1 MNKKLV
7 ITLISFL
14 AAILL
19 VFVFIEPLWNSVKG
33 LRSDIAGQNQEIEKI
48 EELLVKV
55 NKLEQEYQELNDDA
69 EKISLAL
76 PKEKDLAYLLT
87 QFETLAS
94 SNGLLLESISLEEQ
108 DVSQDIRQPPLG
120 SSSQG
125 SSKIEALIN
134 APSLS
139 LQVRLSGSY
148 ESFKGYL
155 SFLEDNVRLMD
166 VQSIGFTSQG
176 DKKGSEL
183 ADLGIF
189 DFDLAVAVY
198 LQE

>member
-1 MNKKLV
+1 MNKKPVIILISLLV
-7 ITLISFL
+7 I
-14 AAILL
+14 ILL
-19 VFVFIEPLWNSVKG
+19 VFAFIEPLWGSIKG
-33 LRSDIAGQNQEIEKI
+33 LRLDKTKQNQEIEKI
-48 EELLVKV
+48 EELLIKV
-55 NKLEQEYQELNDDA
+55 SKLEQEYQELNDDA

-94 SNGLLLESISLEEQ
+94 SNGLLLESIKFEE
-108 DVSQDIRQPPLG
+108 DIKQAAERG
-120 SSSQG
+120 SSRKSSQK
-125 SSKIEALIN
+125 SIEPGIFID

-148 ESFKGYL
+148 EGFKGYL

-166 VQSIGFTSQG
+166 VQSISFTVQKG
-176 DKKGSEL
+176 EKGSQL

-198 LQE
+198 LQGE